1 MEAPITP
8 PPQINT
14 CMHLLSS
21 APGPHLLPT
30 NRDARS
36 IAADGDSDFQC
47 RLTRIG
53 RLKGDDKI
61 GDGHRWDLFP
71 KVSLAPD
78 SLLKQRGFELVVLS
92 GRKRPEGG
100 LKLGAVETVR
110 RHNRVVRF
118 WSDSQ
123 THQVVLRVA
132 QPACRARREH
142 LQQRVFGI
150 GRDL

>member
-1 MEAPITP
+1 
-8 PPQINT
+8 
-14 CMHLLSS
+14 
-21 APGPHLLPT
+21 
-30 NRDARS
+30 
-36 IAADGDSDFQC
+36 
-47 RLTRIG
+47 
-53 RLKGDDKI
+53 LKGDDKI